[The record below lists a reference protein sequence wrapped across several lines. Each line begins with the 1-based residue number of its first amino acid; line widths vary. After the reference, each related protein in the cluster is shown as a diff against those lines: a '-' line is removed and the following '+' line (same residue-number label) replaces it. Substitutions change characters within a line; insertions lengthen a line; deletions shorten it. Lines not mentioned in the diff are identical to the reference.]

1 VLKIL
6 LVLILQASL
15 VNQPFVLSNILLTRK
30 CVEGISRDDHLEIP
44 DFTRELLRWI
54 NEQTDFTEIEDF
66 SIKRQLIYKYMV
78 LLQIDLKTHYSRLTL
93 PTTTSF
99 NVPIQPGLFKGTY
112 SVHGLELISLFYE
125 EDRNKVKAIKITGDP
140 NVPAGAITFRADLPY
155 CMNLDLDV
163 QRTIEDIERIEPF
176 LSDLDWNELSPQQ
189 PYTTPS
195 DCYSNVN
202 RTHYQLPDYCRAR
215 FHGFGQIAG
224 TGYQNP
230 SYVQGHWIVFN
241 EDLFGFLWISL
252 RSISIYHRVRK
263 KFVV

>member
-1 VLKIL
+1 MYCSHEMLHQLQQWTWLSIDLRRAGTNSWIILFVLKIL

-125 EDRNKVKAIKITGDP
+125 EDRNKVKAIKIT
-140 NVPAGAITFRADLPY
+140 
-155 CMNLDLDV
+155 
-163 QRTIEDIERIEPF
+163 
-176 LSDLDWNELSPQQ
+176 
-189 PYTTPS
+189 
-195 DCYSNVN
+195 VN
-202 RTHYQLPDYCRAR
+202 Q
-215 FHGFGQIAG
+215 
-224 TGYQNP
+224 
-230 SYVQGHWIVFN
+230 
-241 EDLFGFLWISL
+241 
-252 RSISIYHRVRK
+252 
-263 KFVV
+263 